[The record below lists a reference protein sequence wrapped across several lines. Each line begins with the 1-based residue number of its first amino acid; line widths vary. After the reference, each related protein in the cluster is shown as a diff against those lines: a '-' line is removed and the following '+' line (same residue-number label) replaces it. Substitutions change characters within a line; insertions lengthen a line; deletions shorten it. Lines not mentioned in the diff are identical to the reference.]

1 MQRRMVK
8 TISDRPVNP
17 YFLIEMMTFSNNTKI
32 AVIGGGSWATALI
45 KILCEQSNVQ
55 IRWWLRNKHD
65 IDHIRKFHH
74 NPRYLSDV
82 NLSPKKIKVFEKT
95 TDAVKGADYVILA
108 VPAAFIKDALAEL
121 NEKHFL
127 GKRVVSAIKGMI
139 PDQNILITDW
149 IAEKSK
155 VDLKDTCVIAGPCH
169 AEEVALEKQS
179 YLTIASTECSTAED
193 FAKLISCR
201 FVMANPLDDLYGVEY
216 AAVMKNIVALACG
229 ITHGLGY
236 GDNFQAVLV
245 SNAMQEIGRFVTAL
259 DPREREISSSAYLGD
274 LLVTSYSQFSRNRLF
289 GNMIGRGYSV
299 KAAQLEMKMIAE
311 GYYATKSIM
320 QLNESYSVRIPIT
333 KAVYQIL
340 YEDHPPASVMD
351 ELKKHLL

>member
-1 MQRRMVK
+1 M
-8 TISDRPVNP
+8 S
-17 YFLIEMMTFSNNTKI
+17 FLNNIKI

-45 KILCEQSNVQ
+45 KILSEQSNVQ
-55 IRWWLRNKHD
+55 IRWWLRNQDD
-65 IDHIRKFHH
+65 INHIRKFHH
-74 NPRYLSDV
+74 NPSYLSDV
-82 NLSPKKIKVFEKT
+82 HLSPKKIKVFEKT
-95 TDAVKGADYVILA
+95 TDAVKGADYIILA
-108 VPAAFIKDALAEL
+108 VPAAFVQESLAALTA
-121 NEKHFL
+121 KHFQ
-127 GKRVVSAIKGMI
+127 GKKVVSAIKGMI
-139 PDQNILITDW
+139 PEKNILVTDW
-149 IAEKSK
+149 VAEKYNVPLS
-155 VDLKDTCVIAGPCH
+155 DTCVIAGPCH

-179 YLTIASTECSTAED
+179 YLTIASTDNATAEE
-193 FAKLISCR
+193 FAKLMTCR
-201 FVMANPLDDLYGVEY
+201 FVTANPLEDLYGVEY

-311 GYYATKSIM
+311 GYYATRSIM
-320 QLNESYSVRIPIT
+320 EMNKAFHVNIPIT
-333 KAVYQIL
+333 TAVYSIL
-340 YEDHPPASVMD
+340 YDEQSPASVME
-351 ELKKHLL
+351 ELKKNLK